1 MKSSRLIP
9 GLMSAVLLVTL
20 SGSVWATEAP
30 NNDCSI
36 TVVRAWFVDRAQV
49 EAYAGHDEPWEVHH
63 DEG

>member
-1 MKSSRLIP
+1 
-9 GLMSAVLLVTL
+9 MSAVLLVTL

-49 EAYAGHDEPWEVHH
+49 EAYAGYDEPWEVHH